1 MSSTDECSSGTIIR
15 ISQMVC
21 GLIFIPSSTAWDYSS
36 KHATMLMSSKIVHF
50 RAVTMRW
57 DKIESLFIH
66 HHNMSLHKPEYTTL
80 AVCDISSNSS
90 SSGGGGRIITHEH
103 KTKAPYDQNHHH
115 ANR

>member
-50 RAVTMRW
+50 RAVAMSW
-57 DKIESLFIH
+57 DKIEGLFIH

-80 AVCDISSNSS
+80 AVCDISSSS

-115 ANR
+115 VNR

>member
-1 MSSTDECSSGTIIR
+1 MPSTDECSSGTIIR

-50 RAVTMRW
+50 RAVTMSW

-66 HHNMSLHKPEYTTL
+66 H
-80 AVCDISSNSS
+80 I
-90 SSGGGGRIITHEH
+90 IITCCCTNQSTQPWPCVISVVVVVGEEVE
-103 KTKAPYDQNHHH
+103 
-115 ANR
+115 

>member
-36 KHATMLMSSKIVHF
+36 KYATMLMSSKIVHF

-80 AVCDISSNSS
+80 TVCDISSN
-90 SSGGGGRIITHEH
+90 
-103 KTKAPYDQNHHH
+103 
-115 ANR
+115 